1 MRMLDVIDAKRNG
14 HKLTDAQ
21 VQYFVDGVVDG
32 SIPDYQI
39 SALLMAIYFQGMEAS
54 EQTKLTMAMLESG
67 DQLDLTKIEGIKV
80 DKHSTGGV
88 GDKTSLPL
96 AAMVAATGI
105 PVPMISGRGLGHT
118 GGTLD
123 KLEAI
128 PGFKVALTEA
138 EFINQVQQIGL
149 AIVGATG
156 QIAPA
161 DARIYGLRDVTD
173 TVDSIP
179 LIASSI
185 LSKKLAS
192 GTDALVI
199 DVKTGAGAFMK
210 EMADAQKLAHA
221 LVEIANGAGV
231 NSMAIISD
239 MNQPLGNKIGNSLEI
254 EESIEVLQGNGPAD
268 LMELILT
275 LGSQMVVLGKKAA
288 TLDAARQLLEQTITD
303 GSALYKFRQMI
314 EMQGG
319 DPAVIEH
326 PKIMP
331 QAKYHFEIKAQTA
344 GVVSQITADEMGIA
358 SMLLGGGRA
367 AKEDQL
373 DYSVGLV
380 LHHKIGDQVQVGD
393 ALVTVYSNQEDIAQ
407 VEKLIRDNFIIGASA
422 TAPQLIHEVITD
434 WQKAGNTYGRTKWV
448 V

>member
-14 HKLTDAQ
+14 GVLTDEQ
-21 VQYFVDGVVDG
+21 IQFFVDGVVDG

-39 SALLMAIYFQGMEAS
+39 SALLMAIYFQKMTAP

-67 DQLDLTKIEGIKV
+67 DQLDLSKIDGIKV

-96 AAMVAATGI
+96 AAMVAALGI

-128 PGFKVALTEA
+128 PGFRVELTEE
-138 EFINQVQQIGL
+138 EFINQVQSIGL

-199 DVKTGAGAFMK
+199 DVKTGSGAFMK
-210 EMADAQKLAHA
+210 EEADAQSLAHA

-231 NSMAIISD
+231 KSMAIISD
-239 MNQPLGNKIGNSLEI
+239 MNQPLGDKIGNSLEI
-254 EESIEVLQGNGPAD
+254 EESIDVLKGKGPAD
-268 LMELILT
+268 LVELILT
-275 LGSQMVVLGKKAA
+275 LGSQMAVLGKKAA
-288 TLDAARQLLEQTITD
+288 NLDEARQKLQATIDD
-303 GSALYKFRQMI
+303 GSALEKFKQMI

-319 DPAVIEH
+319 DTRVIDDYS
-326 PKIMP
+326 IMP
-331 QAKYHFEIKAQTA
+331 QAKYKIDIKAEKD
-344 GVVSQITADEMGIA
+344 GVVSQITADEIGVA

-367 AKEDQL
+367 AKEDEL
-373 DYSVGLV
+373 DYSVGIV
-380 LHHKIGDQVQVGD
+380 LSHKVGDQVKKGD
-393 ALVTVYSNQEDIAQ
+393 TLLTFYSNQEDITK
-407 VEKLIRDNFIIGASA
+407 VEQLIRDNYLIGDAA
-422 TAPQLIHEVITD
+422 APIKLIHEIITD
-434 WQKAGNTYGRTKWV
+434 
-448 V
+448 